1 MFKNA
6 LQYVPF
12 AKKSFFGRRRLQ
24 VCSFFFD
31 FPLGNKIV
39 RETCVNLSIGA
50 IYCEMF
56 AAQNLSLDHISLYFV
71 LF

>member
-1 MFKNA
+1 MYPS
-6 LQYVPF
+6 Q
-12 AKKSFFGRRRLQ
+12 KSFFGRRRLQ
-24 VCSFFFD
+24 VCFFFD

-39 RETCVNLSIGA
+39 RETYVNLSIGA

-56 AAQNLSLDHISLYFV
+56 SAQNLNLDPLCLYFV